1 MLGNYLSR
9 IQKRIYGGNMES
21 LFSNTTLG
29 NMNLK
34 NRFFRSATW
43 EAMADDKGHMTEK
56 LYKVYEELAK
66 GGVGTIITGYA
77 FVTEDEQPNPGMMGI
92 YDDSFIE
99 EYKEFTDKIHK
110 FDTNIILQIAY
121 GGSQTNFNVG
131 ERIILGPSSVPHS
144 IYGVKPKEATRE
156 DIKNLIESFAEA
168 SLRAKNSGF
177 DGVQF
182 HAAHGYIYSQFL
194 SPHYNKRTDE
204 YGGSIENRGRI
215 IFETLTAV
223 REKVG
228 KDFPVLIKINCSD
241 FIEDGFTLEDCKY
254 VCKRVEELGI
264 DAIEISGVVG
274 SKTEDKTVREK
285 GLIYLE
291 KESYFRKYATEI
303 ANEVNVPIILVGG
316 NRHINLMEEILNNT
330 KIQYFSISRP
340 FLCEPDLI
348 NRWSGEDKSKAKCI
362 SCGKCRGNEGNSC
375 IFNRN
380 KA

>member
-1 MLGNYLSR
+1 M
-9 IQKRIYGGNMES
+9 KS
-21 LFSNTTLG
+21 LFDNTTLK
-29 NMNLK
+29 NMDLK

-43 EAMADDKGHMTEK
+43 EGMADDKGHITEK
-56 LYKVYEELAK
+56 LYDVYENLAK

-77 FVTEDEQPNPGMMGI
+77 FVTKDEQPNPGMMGI

-99 EYKEFTDKIHK
+99 EYKDLTKRVHN

-131 ERIILGPSSVPHS
+131 ERVILAPSAVAHSV
-144 IYGVKPKEATRE
+144 YGVMPREATKE
-156 DIKNLIESFAEA
+156 EIKGLIESFADA

-204 YGGSIENRGRI
+204 YGGNIENRARI
-215 IFETLTAV
+215 IFETLAAV

-241 FIEDGFTLEDCKY
+241 FIEDGFSFEDCEY
-254 VCKRVEELGI
+254 VCKRLEELGV

-274 SKTEDKTVREK
+274 AKGEDRTVREK
-285 GLIYLE
+285 GLKYLE
-291 KESYFRKYATEI
+291 KESYFRKYAAKIADEI
-303 ANEVNVPIILVGG
+303 NIPVILVGG
-316 NRHINLMEEILNNT
+316 NRSLDLMEDVLENT
-330 KIQYFSISRP
+330 KIQYFSLSRP
-340 FLCEPDLI
+340 FLREPDLI
-348 NRWSGEDKSKAKCI
+348 NRWSGEDSSKAKCI
-362 SCGKCRGNEGNSC
+362 SCGKCRDLQGNSC

-380 KA
+380 NKTA